1 MSNRLIPDITN
12 STNFKERNL
21 NILCGSFLSE
31 FLGQGVTI
39 IFSQT
44 NVPIFVDTITRF
56 WLLYH
61 PFLIV
66 CWSRYIQGI
75 SNWNLYSIY
84 RNRLKKKVQFSRMKK
99 KKLLSFH
106 SLCLVQFFGTA
117 QLLLTCFQKSECT
130 NCFWDWTH
138 NY

>member
-12 STNFKERNL
+12 STNFKEINL

-44 NVPIFVDTITRF
+44 NVPIFVDTITTF

-61 PFLIV
+61 PFLDV
-66 CWSRYIQGI
+66 C
-75 SNWNLYSIY
+75 
-84 RNRLKKKVQFSRMKK
+84 
-99 KKLLSFH
+99 
-106 SLCLVQFFGTA
+106 
-117 QLLLTCFQKSECT
+117 
-130 NCFWDWTH
+130 
-138 NY
+138 